1 MPTRKR
7 GGVPEFSKQNVLEAL
22 AELEVPTVTDKQ
34 HRADWWNETFGR
46 LIKHSFDSTIKTA
59 KDKIEAMWEIGRG

>member
-1 MPTRKR
+1 
-7 GGVPEFSKQNVLEAL
+7 VLEAL
-22 AELEVPTVTDKQ
+22 SEVEVPTITDGQ

-59 KDKIEAMWEIGRG
+59 KDKIEAMWESGRS